1 MRKIIIA
8 GMVLVGV
15 AALGI
20 GILATLNIGKRSN
33 NERDWIMMGIEM
45 LAAFLYVCYLASF
58 EVIIGEKP

>member
-45 LAAFLYVCYLASF
+45 LVAFLSFGTLAYL
-58 EVIIGEKP
+58 